1 MSWRDKRRNNWVLEK
16 IGSELTLRRSIDSRK
31 LQYFGHICR
40 NDRSVEKLIL
50 QGEVEGSHGRGRP
63 VTS

>member
-31 LQYFGHICR
+31 LQYFVHICR
-40 NDRSVEKLIL
+40 NGRSVEKEKLKVVVIEDVL
-50 QGEVEGSHGRGRP
+50 
-63 VTS
+63 